1 MSQET
6 TNLSQGNIL
15 IADDNPVNLKF
26 LSKIL
31 SKQGYD
37 VQMAASGKLALE
49 LVQATLP
56 DLILLD
62 IMMPEID
69 GYQVCQQLKASPT
82 TQDIPIIFISALT
95 EAFDK
100 VKAFAAGGV
109 DYITKPF
116 QVEEVLARVKNHL
129 RLCRLSKELTQENAR
144 LQEEIQA
151 HKIAARQRQQA
162 EQALRKSAMRLRH
175 QNTVLTELARDQ
187 ALNQGDLQTALKAL
201 TEATTQNI
209 EVERVSVWL
218 YDETATKIQC
228 LDLFEQS
235 LNQHSV
241 GVELVAANYP
251 AYFQALTEEQLII
264 ADNAHTDPRTRE
276 FSDSYLTPLGITSM
290 LDAPI
295 RLGGKTVGV
304 LCCEHVGVARQ
315 WTPEDQNFARSV
327 ADLVSLALEAGKR
340 KHAQDQLTESE
351 RKYRDLV
358 ETSQDIIWSV
368 DAQGRF
374 TFVNQAVKRICGY
387 EPEEMLGRPFADF
400 ASLEQ
405 AQKDLEGFQ
414 YILNGEPL
422 LGYEAVYLAKDGRP
436 IHLLRNTIPLHDS
449 QGRVIGA
456 TGTAIDITAR
466 MQAEAE
472 IIRSKD
478 LLESIFNESADAIF
492 LVNPETGLIT
502 DCNRRAVELFEAKS
516 KDELL
521 KIEGY
526 TLQKEAFTPEELRSI
541 VNELELYG
549 VWSRELEY
557 VTKKGKLFWGNLAAK
572 QIHVASQKMN
582 LVRVTDITERKHR
595 EEALRLIV
603 EGTASATGT
612 TFMHSC
618 VRYLAQ
624 VLQVRY
630 ALIAQFIDEART
642 KVRTLALWLG
652 ETWSENIEYE
662 IANTPWGKVL
672 ECGTPVYHY
681 SQEGHALFPNPRD
694 LVQLNAQ
701 SYLSMPLINSEGKIL
716 GLLAVLDVKP
726 MVHDPGK
733 ESILKIFAARAA
745 AELERQQI
753 EEALRESAKREHAL
767 FKVIQRMRQ
776 TLDLDTIFCATTEE
790 LRQFLQCDR
799 VAIYRFNPD
808 WSGEFVAES
817 VANGWISLVDKQ
829 HRDPTFT
836 KNTLA
841 KDGCAIKS
849 FSSLDDPVQD
859 TYLQKTQG
867 GAYSQGVAYR
877 VAEDIYQAGFAQCY
891 INLIERFQARAYI
904 TVPIFCG
911 SHLWG
916 LLASYQNSSSRR
928 WETAEINIVV
938 QIGTQLG
945 VALQQ
950 AELLAKTQ
958 RQAAQLQAA
967 KEIAEV
973 ANRAKSQFLA
983 NMSHELRT
991 PLNAILGFTQVMNRD
1006 ASLSREQREN
1016 LGIIMRSGEH
1026 LLELINDILE
1036 MSKIEAGRIILN
1048 ETSFDLYRLLDSLQ
1062 EMLYIKAG
1070 AKGLQLLFERTPDVP
1085 QYVQTDEGKLRQ
1097 VLINLLGNAIKFTE
1111 SGNVRLRVARRQNS
1125 EVTIESGE
1133 SAPAS
1138 FLVFEVS
1145 DTGPGIAR
1153 DEIGTLFEAFTQTAT
1168 GRKFQ
1173 EGTGLGLPISRSFVQ
1188 LMGGDITVNSTLGKG
1203 TTFKFDIKTQPA
1215 QATRID
1221 TTEATGRVIGLA
1233 PNQRDYRILLVED
1246 NWANRQLLIKLLASV
1261 GFQVNEATNGEE
1273 AVRLWSS
1280 WQPHL
1285 IFMDMQMPVMDGYE
1299 ATKQIKSYLQGQ
1311 ATVIIALTA
1320 SAFEE
1325 QRAAILSAGCDD
1337 FIRKPFR
1344 ENVLFETMA
1353 RHLGVRYLYETNEQS
1368 PIPQR
1373 GTLPS
1378 ALTQEIFSVMPS
1390 EWVQQLYQAALTM
1403 DDQLIV
1409 QLIEQIPPTQ
1419 TTLANTLMDLVDN
1432 FRLDMIIDCLE
1443 AGY

>member
-1 MSQET
+1 
-6 TNLSQGNIL
+6 
-15 IADDNPVNLKF
+15 
-26 LSKIL
+26 
-31 SKQGYD
+31 
-37 VQMAASGKLALE
+37 
-49 LVQATLP
+49 
-56 DLILLD
+56 
-62 IMMPEID
+62 
-69 GYQVCQQLKASPT
+69 
-82 TQDIPIIFISALT
+82 
-95 EAFDK
+95 
-100 VKAFAAGGV
+100 
-109 DYITKPF
+109 
-116 QVEEVLARVKNHL
+116 
-129 RLCRLSKELTQENAR
+129 
-144 LQEEIQA
+144 
-151 HKIAARQRQQA
+151 
-162 EQALRKSAMRLRH
+162 
-175 QNTVLTELARDQ
+175 
-187 ALNQGDLQTALKAL
+187 
-201 TEATTQNI
+201 
-209 EVERVSVWL
+209 
-218 YDETATKIQC
+218 
-228 LDLFEQS
+228 
-235 LNQHSV
+235 
-241 GVELVAANYP
+241 
-251 AYFQALTEEQLII
+251 
-264 ADNAHTDPRTRE
+264 
-276 FSDSYLTPLGITSM
+276 
-290 LDAPI
+290 
-295 RLGGKTVGV
+295 
-304 LCCEHVGVARQ
+304 
-315 WTPEDQNFARSV
+315 
-327 ADLVSLALEAGKR
+327 
-340 KHAQDQLTESE
+340 
-351 RKYRDLV
+351 
-358 ETSQDIIWSV
+358 
-368 DAQGRF
+368 
-374 TFVNQAVKRICGY
+374 
-387 EPEEMLGRPFADF
+387 MLGRPFTDF
-400 ASLEQ
+400 ALPEQ
-405 AQKDLEGFQ
+405 AQKDWEGFQ

-436 IHLLRNTIPLHDS
+436 IHLLRNTMPLHDS
-449 QGRVIGA
+449 QGGVIGA

-478 LLESIFNESADAIF
+478 LLECIFNESADAIF

-526 TLQKEAFTPEELRSI
+526 TLQKEPFTPEELRSI

-557 VTKKGKLFWGNLAAK
+557 VTKKGKFFWGNLAAK
-572 QIHVASQKMN
+572 QIHVAAQKMN

-612 TFMHSC
+612 TFMRSC

-630 ALIAQFIDEART
+630 ALIAEVIDERRT

-652 ETWSENIEYE
+652 ETWSGNIEYE
-662 IANTPWGKVL
+662 IANTPWRKVL
-672 ECGTPVYHY
+672 KCDTPVYHY
-681 SQEGHALFPNPRD
+681 TPSGEALFPNHKD
-694 LVQLNAQ
+694 LAQFNAQ
-701 SYLSMPLINSEGKIL
+701 SYLGMPLINSEGKIL

-726 MVHDPGK
+726 MVHNPGQ

-745 AELERQQI
+745 AELERQRI

-776 TLDLDTIFCATTEE
+776 TLDLDTIFHATTEE

-808 WSGEFVAES
+808 WSGEFVSES
-817 VANGWISLVDKQ
+817 VAEGWISLVQHQ
-829 HRDPTFT
+829 HRNASLTQNSLENPYCTVKT
-836 KNTLA
+836 
-841 KDGCAIKS
+841 
-849 FSSLDDPVQD
+849 FSSTPPPVED
-859 TYLQKTQG
+859 TYLQHTQG
-867 GAYSQGVAYR
+867 GAYSRGESYR
-877 VAEDIYQAGFAQCY
+877 VADDIYQAGFTQCY
-891 INLIERFQARAYI
+891 INLLEQFQARAYI
-904 TVPIFCG
+904 TVPIFWG
-911 SHLWG
+911 NRLWG

-950 AELLAKTQ
+950 AELLAQTQ

-967 KEIAEV
+967 KEVAEV

-1006 ASLSREQREN
+1006 ASLSNEQREN

-1048 ETSFDLYRLLDSLQ
+1048 ESGFDLYRLLDSLQ
-1062 EMLYIKAG
+1062 EMLQIKAQS
-1070 AKGLQLLFERTPDVP
+1070 KGLQLLFERASEVP

-1111 SGNVRLRVARRQNS
+1111 SGTVALRVLVGNRSVVRDNR
-1125 EVTIESGE
+1125 EDIRPLTITDY
-1133 SAPAS
+1133 P
-1138 FLVFEVS
+1138 LPITFEVS
-1145 DTGPGIAR
+1145 DTGPGIATE
-1153 DEIGTLFEAFTQTAT
+1153 EIGTLFEAFTQTAT

-1203 TTFKFDIKTQPA
+1203 TTFKFDIKAKPA
-1215 QATRID
+1215 QVTPFK
-1221 TTEATGRVIGLA
+1221 TTEATGQVIGLA
-1233 PNQRDYRILLVED
+1233 PNQREYRILVVED
-1246 NWANRQLLIKLLASV
+1246 NWANRQLLVNLLRSI
-1261 GFQVNEATNGEE
+1261 GFQVQEATNGEE
-1273 AVRLWSS
+1273 AVDLWSS
-1280 WQPHL
+1280 WEPHL
-1285 IFMDMQMPVMDGYE
+1285 IFMDMRMPVMDGYE

-1344 ENVLFETMA
+1344 ETILFETMA

-1368 PIPQR
+1368 AIPER

-1378 ALTQEIFSVMPS
+1378 ALTQKNLSVMPS
-1390 EWVQQLYQAALTM
+1390 EWIQQLYQAALTM

-1409 QLIEQIPPTQ
+1409 QLIQQIPPTQ
-1419 TTLANTLMDLVDN
+1419 AILANTLMDLVDN
-1432 FRLDMIIDCLE
+1432 FRLDIIIDCLE
-1443 AGY
+1443 AEH